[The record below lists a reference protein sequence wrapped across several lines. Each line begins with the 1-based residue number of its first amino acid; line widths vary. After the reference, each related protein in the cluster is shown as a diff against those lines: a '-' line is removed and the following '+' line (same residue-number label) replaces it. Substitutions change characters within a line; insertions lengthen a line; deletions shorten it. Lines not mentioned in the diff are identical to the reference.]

1 MAKTPIVK
9 KYMKK
14 ASRTFHEDE
23 EMAPCMSVLARSSF
37 AAIPI
42 VNDDNE
48 VVGLLTEKDVI
59 RTVINWA
66 YDQRAGGSVGN
77 YMSSLEVMVT
87 PEMDLLTAARA
98 FMECNFSCLP
108 VMDGDASWAGLRG
121 TTCCADSKNGPPR
134 STRNGRGVSPKTPDH
149 ERPSAMQEIQK
160 GGLGSSCRRSS
171 ARTEQPES
179 ASRLG
184 EEGPPFALFD
194 STKTKPVTPLGQTM
208 RRVAPVSS
216 MRRGVSMGGVA
227 FLAQI
232 LHSTT
237 PGGV

>member
-9 KYMKK
+9 KFMKK
-14 ASRTFHEDE
+14 ASRTFNENE

-77 YMSSLEVMVT
+77 YMSSLEVIVT

-108 VMDGDASWAGLRG
+108 VLDKDRLVGRITRHDVLRG
-121 TTCCADSKNGPPR
+121 LEKWATDINKERA
-134 STRNGRGVSPKTPDH
+134 GRLTKTPDH
-149 ERPSAMQEIQK
+149 ERPSAMHEIQ
-160 GGLGSSCRRSS
+160 
-171 ARTEQPES
+171 
-179 ASRLG
+179 
-184 EEGPPFALFD
+184 
-194 STKTKPVTPLGQTM
+194 
-208 RRVAPVSS
+208 RVASS
-216 MRRGVSMGGVA
+216 HTREQLS
-227 FLAQI
+227 QI
-232 LHSTT
+232 FRKN
-237 PGGV
+237 

>member
-9 KYMKK
+9 KFMKK
-14 ASRTFHEDE
+14 ASRTFNEND

-48 VVGLLTEKDVI
+48 VVGLLTEKDVM

-77 YMSSLEVMVT
+77 YMSSLEVIVT

-108 VMDGDASWAGLRG
+108 VLDEDRLVGRI
-121 TTCCADSKNGPPR
+121 
-134 STRNGRGVSPKTPDH
+134 TRHDVLPT
-149 ERPSAMQEIQK
+149 
-160 GGLGSSCRRSS
+160 LGSSCRRSS
-171 ARTEQPES
+171 EKTDFWRGICMSQQAEVTDADIAYIDHHR
-179 ASRLG
+179 SR
-184 EEGPPFALFD
+184 D
-194 STKTKPVTPLGQTM
+194 SLS
-208 RRVAPVSS
+208 RVFLLQDPYRFRPSGRLQQLLDLCLVPD
-216 MRRGVSMGGVA
+216 GGD
-227 FLAQI
+227 
-232 LHSTT
+232 
-237 PGGV
+237 